1 MQAWLDVQLSAR
13 ISPFGK
19 GKPQKHHCT
28 RWLSDL
34 AAWAGDPSADMLDLG
49 KGAEKLTH
57 TCMQE
62 ALLPDAKVKLPEHFA
77 AFEALMQAIARHRP
91 AQTLRSSLRLHAA
104 ARVARRLAE
113 LKEQAGTF
121 GFADML
127 ARLEKALDETVNGD
141 NARRLRERVL
151 AQYPV
156 ALIDEFQDTSPVQSR
171 IFDRLYRLGDNDPKT
186 ALLLIGDPKQ
196 AIYGFRGADIY
207 SYLDARRKTHERH
220 YVLGTNHRST
230 GPLVNAVNHVFA
242 QAEARP
248 GLGAFMFRTDASAD
262 SPAAQNP
269 LPFISVEAAGRVESF
284 VTSEGSCPAVT
295 LALDEELASGKIHM
309 RQFAARCAE
318 RIVGLLNDPGAG
330 FMHPGRPLE
339 RLRPADIAVL
349 VRTGREG
356 AAVKRELRRR
366 NVASVYLSDT
376 ESVFDSEEARD
387 LLPWLR
393 AVASPRDAGL
403 ARAAFATRSVG
414 LSIEELAQLA
424 ADDVA
429 FDLRSEQLRDLHR
442 TWQEQGVLTMLR
454 QSLHLL
460 ELPARWLGTGDGTED
475 ASQHAAQNAAQNA
488 GHQAA
493 HRVAHDGERKLT
505 NYLHLAELLQNASAQ
520 LDGEQA
526 LIRWLTN
533 QLEAHGVGDDEQIV
547 RLESDA
553 DLVKLVTVHK
563 AKGLEYPLVFL
574 PFPYNYRPVSKDES
588 FVMLPDESGRRT
600 LVMEPT
606 KEQVQAADI
615 ERQREDLRLLY
626 VALTRARHALWV
638 GLAALQRY
646 SNSACLWHE
655 SAIGYVLGGSEPV
668 EATELRTRIAALVEP
683 CADIALVPA
692 TPVDEI
698 GRTLLEPR
706 DAPSRL
712 RPPPTY
718 AADFDRRWSI
728 GSFSALVRALPSA
741 GLWASSIA
749 AVRDDEALQPALLA
763 GAEER
768 QVEGEG
774 GIGGASDRESAPG
787 AVAQKAEASAALL
800 ANVSV
805 APPGPAEELL
815 KPWHRFPRGAFPGN
829 FLHDQLE
836 WLGEEGFGLE
846 ASLDLQQQLQR
857 RCERQG
863 WGNRADDIVE
873 WLRKAL
879 STPLP
884 PLGAS
889 GIALESLTGH
899 LPEMEFWFPSESL
912 PSRRIDALC
921 RARTLRGRDRP
932 ALPERELRGMLMGF
946 ADLVFQHGGRYWVLD
961 YKSNH

>member
-1 MQAWLDVQLSAR
+1 M
-13 ISPFGK
+13 
-19 GKPQKHHCT
+19 
-28 RWLSDL
+28 
-34 AAWAGDPSADMLDLG
+34 
-49 KGAEKLTH
+49 
-57 TCMQE
+57 
-62 ALLPDAKVKLPEHFA
+62 
-77 AFEALMQAIARHRP
+77 
-91 AQTLRSSLRLHAA
+91 
-104 ARVARRLAE
+104 
-113 LKEQAGTF
+113 
-121 GFADML
+121 
-127 ARLEKALDETVNGD
+127 
-141 NARRLRERVL
+141 
-151 AQYPV
+151 

-171 IFDRLYRLGDNDPKT
+171 IFDRLYRVADNDPKT

-207 SYLDARRKTHERH
+207 SYLDARRKTDGRH

-230 GPLVNAVNHVFA
+230 VPLVNAVNHVFA

-248 GLGAFMFRTDASAD
+248 GQGAFMFRTDASAAA
-262 SPAAQNP
+262 PAANNP
-269 LPFISVEAAGRVESF
+269 LPFMSVQAAGRAESF
-284 VTSEGSCPAVT
+284 VTSEGAGPAVT

-318 RIVGLLNDPGAG
+318 RIVTLLNDAKAG
-330 FMHPGRPLE
+330 FQHPTKGFR

-414 LSIEELAQLA
+414 LSIEELAELA

-429 FDLRSEQLRDLHR
+429 FDVRSEQLRDLHR

-460 ELPARWLGTGDGTED
+460 ELPARWLGAAEGTDNEVRG
-475 ASQHAAQNAAQNA
+475 AIQGGVN
-488 GHQAA
+488 
-493 HRVAHDGERKLT
+493 DGERKLT

-526 LIRWLTN
+526 LIRWLAN

-574 PFPYNYRPVSKDES
+574 PFPYNYRPVPKDES
-588 FVMLPDESGRRT
+588 FVVLPGDSGARE

-606 KEQVQAADI
+606 PEQVQAADI

-638 GLAALQRY
+638 GLAALQRF
-646 SNSACLWHE
+646 SGSSCLWHE
-655 SAIGYVLGGSEPV
+655 SAIGYVLGGSQPV
-668 EATELRTRIAALVEP
+668 DATALRARIAALVEP
-683 CADIALVPA
+683 CDDIALVTA
-692 TPVDEI
+692 TPAAEI
-698 GRTLLEPR
+698 GRTLLVPR

-728 GSFSALVRALPSA
+728 GSFSALVRALPPA
-741 GLWASSIA
+741 GLWASSAA
-749 AVRDDEALQPALLA
+749 AVRDDEALQPALLTEN
-763 GAEER
+763 EER
-768 QVEGEG
+768 
-774 GIGGASDRESAPG
+774 
-787 AVAQKAEASAALL
+787 
-800 ANVSV
+800 
-805 APPGPAEELL
+805 
-815 KPWHRFPRGAFPGN
+815 RG
-829 FLHDQLE
+829 
-836 WLGEEGFGLE
+836 
-846 ASLDLQQQLQR
+846 
-857 RCERQG
+857 
-863 WGNRADDIVE
+863 
-873 WLRKAL
+873 
-879 STPLP
+879 
-884 PLGAS
+884 
-889 GIALESLTGH
+889 
-899 LPEMEFWFPSESL
+899 
-912 PSRRIDALC
+912 
-921 RARTLRGRDRP
+921 RARGRVAMAR
-932 ALPERELRGMLMGF
+932 
-946 ADLVFQHGGRYWVLD
+946 
-961 YKSNH
+961 